1 MARARENPIEL
12 AVWLIAALAAAATGT
27 VVYVAA
33 KKSASNAA
41 ATAATTAANNAV
53 LTGPAITNPEAG
65 GAGNSVAEAANA
77 AFVADQQAAAAA
89 AAANAA
95 HLATLTDTT
104 YQLSLSGQAPSATA
118 SFLLKVGDT
127 IQITPSMAG
136 DPPVAR
142 VWAYSPVSSSSIIQE
157 LGSADGVSATFK
169 ATAPG
174 SGVLLV
180 QNVMAGNQNV
190 VYMTYTVNVEV
201 IAT

>member
-27 VVYVAA
+27 VVYVTA

-77 AFVADQQAAAAA
+77 AFVADQQTAAAA

-95 HLATLTDTT
+95 HLAALTDTT
-104 YQLSLSGQAPSATA
+104 YQLSLSGQSTLAD

-142 VWAYSPVSSSSIIQE
+142 VWTYSPVSSSSIIQE